1 MLHFTPAREYQGLP
15 KSGHTMKSFRL
26 CTLLFC
32 LTTLAAFAS
41 EDVQQRS
48 HTRKPAPKPA
58 PNPLASTIGT
68 ILADPFLARGHWG
81 ISVVGL
87 DGTPIYSL
95 NAHQYFQP
103 ASNAKLFTTA
113 AAMALLPTQSTY
125 STTAVTSGT
134 IDSTGSLT
142 GDILL
147 LGAGDPMMSGRSYPY
162 AGKTE
167 RPNSPLAA
175 LESMVDQI
183 VATGI
188 RKVNG
193 DIIGDD
199 TWFPWERYAPDWGWD
214 DLEWDYG
221 APVSALTVN
230 DNVAF
235 LNIAPSAAT
244 GESTTVT
251 WKPEIPYYTLE
262 NSIVA
267 LPGTEPAHPGIDRT
281 PGSKAVR
288 AFGTTNQDGLH
299 LAIAIEDPAEYA
311 AIALKQLLIARGV
324 EVNGTARPRHRLA
337 ADTADFRSEIDQP
350 LVLYPITLS
359 TIQVPVA
366 GMRVLATHVSPPIEQ
381 GITVT
386 NKVSQNLHAE
396 LLLHV
401 LGKLEANDG
410 SIAQGARVIRQFLV
424 NAGIDPGDF
433 VFFDGSGLSGQDI
446 ITPRAATTLLTYAAK
461 QPWGERYRATLPV
474 GGVDGT
480 LSNRFTDPAL
490 KDKVFAKTGTLSEVN
505 ALSGYLTAAS
515 GKTLVFSIL
524 CNNHHPIGDAARVAI
539 DKIVEAI
546 ASAN

>member
-1 MLHFTPAREYQGLP
+1 
-15 KSGHTMKSFRL
+15 MKSFRL
-26 CTLLFC
+26 CTLVFC
-32 LTTLAAFAS
+32 LATLAASAS
-41 EDVQQRS
+41 DVQQHPRV
-48 HTRKPAPKPA
+48 HKPAPKPA
-58 PNPLASTIGT
+58 PSPLASTIDT
-68 ILADPFLARGHWG
+68 ILADPFLARAHWG

-87 DGTPIYSL
+87 DGTSIYSL

-113 AAMALLPTQSTY
+113 AAMALLPLQSTY

-134 IDSTGSLT
+134 IDGAGALT
-142 GDILL
+142 GDVVL
-147 LGAGDPMMSGRSYPY
+147 LGAGDPTMSGRSYPY
-162 AGKTE
+162 VGKTE

-175 LESMVDQI
+175 LESIVDQI
-183 VATGI
+183 VAAGI

-214 DLEWDYG
+214 DLEWEYG

-235 LNIAPSAAT
+235 LNIVPGTAA
-244 GESTTVT
+244 GDSTTVT
-251 WKPEIPYYTLE
+251 WKPDVPYYTLE
-262 NSIVA
+262 NSIAA
-267 LPGTEPAHPGIDRT
+267 LPGTQPAHPGIDRT

-299 LAIAIEDPAEYA
+299 VAMAIEDPAEYA
-311 AIALKQLLIARGV
+311 AIALKQLLVARGV
-324 EVNGTARPRHRLA
+324 EVNGTARPRHRFA

-381 GITVT
+381 AIVVT

-424 NAGIDPGDF
+424 NAGVDPGDF
-433 VFFDGSGLSGQDI
+433 VFFDGSGLSAQDL
-446 ITPRAATTLLTYAAK
+446 ITPRAATALLTYAAR
-461 QPWGERYRATLPV
+461 QPWGERYRATLPI
-474 GGVDGT
+474 GGTDGT
-480 LSNRFTDPAL
+480 LSNRFTDSAL
-490 KDKVFAKTGTLSEVN
+490 KDKVFAKTGTLSEVS
-505 ALSGYLTAAS
+505 ALSGYLIAAS

-524 CNNHHPIGDAARVAI
+524 CNGHHPVGDEARTAI
-539 DKIVEAI
+539 DKIVSAI
-546 ASAN
+546 AAAN